1 VSFTFGQQKS
11 IFIVSEIIKFLT
23 RKEKRYQSKPYSR
36 W

>member
-23 RKEKRYQSKPYSR
+23 RK
-36 W
+36 